1 MLDLAMIHRPGILG
15 GRQNLGRILEAMLY
29 YDRVHLMMSA
39 QMFTGLWDT
48 LGPDNLGVLLAH
60 HTITTTLT
68 PQMLAIHSE
77 PSTSIHTHRPVAIK
91 MSGREGRIIH
101 DKDDVGTLV
110 QMLEGLPNRPGGTWA
125 QVNKLL
131 KLTKASRYAKMLG
144 GEGESHQRLVSLASD
159 QDTLKLFVRGWA
171 IANGQPVNEQAL
183 QHAEI
188 SLIEMDERFAILST
202 VSLEQMVVG
211 WNPLETWGTIL
222 NSIQDYAVDLYL
234 SNAHSADIITAP
246 EISEVAS
253 ARVDLSLQRAAQNSE
268 QISAFEEMV
277 FDDAHGFADAI
288 NDGLI
293 SFSEALKVIDQ
304 SRRFR
309 TWAKGLPPDA
319 NLISE
324 YHRAVTKDTVLQK
337 LPFSIARFAFFNGVG
352 VTADAAAP
360 GAGLISSAIDTFI
373 VERIFGGW
381 RPNFFV
387 RNMQKT
393 LKKAQKRAIEGGQRD
408 G

>member
-1 MLDLAMIHRPGILG
+1 MLELALIHRPGILA

-48 LGPDNLGVLLAH
+48 LGPDDLGALLAH

-68 PQMLAIHSE
+68 PQMLAVHSD
-77 PSTSIHTHRPVAIK
+77 PGPALVTHRPVAIK
-91 MSGREGRIIH
+91 MSGREGKIIH

-110 QMLEGLPNRPGGTWA
+110 QMLERLPNRPGGTWA
-125 QVNKLL
+125 QVNKLV

-144 GEGESHQRLVSLASD
+144 GEMESHQRLVSLVKD

-171 IANGQPVNEQAL
+171 IANGQRVNEQAL
-183 QHAEI
+183 QLAEI
-188 SLIEMDERFAILST
+188 SLIELGERFAILST
-202 VSLEQMVVG
+202 VSLEQMVAG
-211 WNPLETWGTIL
+211 WKPSETWGTIL
-222 NSIQDYAVDLYL
+222 NNIQDYAVDLYL

-253 ARVDLSLQRAAQNSE
+253 ARVDLSLQRAAQNSA

-288 NDGLI
+288 NGGLI

-309 TWAKGLPPDA
+309 TWTKGLSPDA

-324 YHRAVTKDTVLQK
+324 YHKAVTKDTMLQK
-337 LPFSIARFAFFNGVG
+337 FPFSVARFAFFNGVG
-352 VTADAAAP
+352 MAADGAAP
-360 GAGLISSAIDTFI
+360 GTGLISSAIDTFI
-373 VERIFGGW
+373 VERIFRGW

-387 RNMQKT
+387 RNIQKT
-393 LKKAQKRAIEGGQRD
+393 LKKAENRAIERN
-408 G
+408 

>member
-1 MLDLAMIHRPGILG
+1 MLELAMIHRPGILD
-15 GRQNLGRILEAMLY
+15 GRLNLGRILETMLY
-29 YDRVHLMMSA
+29 YDRVHLMMNA
-39 QMFTGLWDT
+39 QTFTSLWDT
-48 LGPDNLGVLLAH
+48 LGPDDLGVLLGH

-68 PQMLAIHSE
+68 PQTLGIQSE
-77 PSTSIHTHRPVAIK
+77 VGSALTTHRPVAIK
-91 MSGREGRIIH
+91 LSGREGKIIH
-101 DKDDVGTLV
+101 DKDDAGTLV
-110 QMLEGLPNRPGGTWA
+110 QMLERLPNRPGGTWA

-144 GEGESHQRLVSLASD
+144 GEVESRQRLVSLARD

-171 IANGQPVNEQAL
+171 IANGQPINEQAL

-188 SLIEMDERFAILST
+188 SLIEFGERFAISST
-202 VSLEQMVVG
+202 VSLEQMVAG
-211 WNPLETWGTIL
+211 WNPLETWATIL
-222 NSIQDYAVDLYL
+222 ASIQDYAVDLYL
-234 SNAHSADIITAP
+234 SNAHSADIVTAP

-253 ARVDLSLQRAAQNSE
+253 ARVDLSLQRGAQSST

-277 FDDAHGFADAI
+277 FGNAHGFADAI

-309 TWAKGLPPDA
+309 TWAKGLSPDA
-319 NLISE
+319 NIISE
-324 YHRAVTKDTVLQK
+324 YHRAITKDTVAQK
-337 LPFSIARFAFFNGVG
+337 LPFSIARFAFFNSVG
-352 VTADAAAP
+352 MAADAAAP

-373 VERIFGGW
+373 VERIAGGW
-381 RPNFFV
+381 RPNIFV

-393 LKKAQKRAIEGGQRD
+393 LKKAQERAVKGD
-408 G
+408 Y

>member
-1 MLDLAMIHRPGILG
+1 MLELAMIHRPGILD
-15 GRQNLGRILEAMLY
+15 GRLNLGRILETMLY
-29 YDRVHLMMSA
+29 YDRVHLMMNA
-39 QMFTGLWDT
+39 ETFAGLWDT
-48 LGPDNLGVLLAH
+48 LGPDDLGVLLGH

-68 PQMLAIHSE
+68 PQTLGIQSE
-77 PSTSIHTHRPVAIK
+77 VGTALTTHHPVAFK
-91 MSGREGRIIH
+91 LSGREGKVIH

-110 QMLEGLPNRPGGTWA
+110 QMLERLPNRPGGTWA

-144 GEGESHQRLVSLASD
+144 GEVASRQRLVSLARD

-171 IANGQPVNEQAL
+171 IANGQLVNEQAL

-188 SLIEMDERFAILST
+188 SLIEFGERFAISST
-202 VSLEQMVVG
+202 VSLEQMVAR
-211 WNPLETWGTIL
+211 WNPSETWATIL
-222 NSIQDYAVDLYL
+222 ASIQDYAVDLYL
-234 SNAHSADIITAP
+234 SNAHSADIVTAP

-253 ARVDLSLQRAAQNSE
+253 ARVDLSLQRGAQNSA

-277 FDDAHGFADAI
+277 FGDAHGFADAI

-309 TWAKGLPPDA
+309 TWAKGLSPDA
-319 NLISE
+319 SIISE
-324 YHRAVTKDTVLQK
+324 YHRAITKDTVLQK
-337 LPFSIARFAFFNGVG
+337 LPFSTARFAFFNSVG
-352 VTADAAAP
+352 MAADAAAP

-373 VERIFGGW
+373 VERIAGGW

-393 LKKAQKRAIEGGQRD
+393 LKKAQKRAIEGD
-408 G
+408 Y

>member
-1 MLDLAMIHRPGILG
+1 MLELAMIHRPGILG
-15 GRQNLGRILEAMLY
+15 GRQNLGRIIEAMLY
-29 YDRVHLMMSA
+29 YDRVHLMMNA

-48 LGPDNLGVLLAH
+48 LGPDDLGVLLAH

-68 PQMLAIHSE
+68 PQMLAIHSD
-77 PSTSIHTHRPVAIK
+77 PGAAIVTHRPVAIK
-91 MSGREGRIIH
+91 MSGREGKIIH

-110 QMLEGLPNRPGGTWA
+110 LLLEGMPNRRGGTWA
-125 QVNKLL
+125 QVNKLV
-131 KLTKASRYAKMLG
+131 KLTKTARYAKILG
-144 GEGESHQRLVSLASD
+144 GEVESRQRLVSLARD

-171 IANGQPVNEQAL
+171 MANGQPVNEQAL
-183 QHAEI
+183 QNAEI

-202 VSLEQMVVG
+202 VSLEQMVAG
-211 WNPLETWGTIL
+211 WNPSETWATIL
-222 NSIQDYAVDLYL
+222 SNIQDYAVDLYL

-253 ARVDLSLQRAAQNSE
+253 ARVDLSLQRAAQSSA

-309 TWAKGLPPDA
+309 TWAKGLSPDA

-337 LPFSIARFAFFNGVG
+337 LPFSVARFAFFNSVG
-352 VTADAAAP
+352 MAADAAAP
-360 GAGLISSAIDTFI
+360 GAGLISSTIDTFI

-393 LKKAQKRAIEGGQRD
+393 LKRAQKRAIERD
-408 G
+408 

>member
-1 MLDLAMIHRPGILG
+1 MLELALIHRPGILA

-48 LGPDNLGVLLAH
+48 LGPDDLGALLAH

-68 PQMLAIHSE
+68 PQMLAVHSD
-77 PSTSIHTHRPVAIK
+77 PGPALVTHRPVAIK
-91 MSGREGRIIH
+91 MSGREGKIIH

-110 QMLEGLPNRPGGTWA
+110 QMLERLPNRPGGTWA
-125 QVNKLL
+125 QVNKLV

-144 GEGESHQRLVSLASD
+144 GEMESHQRLVSLVKD

-171 IANGQPVNEQAL
+171 IANGQRVNEQAL
-183 QHAEI
+183 QLAEI
-188 SLIEMDERFAILST
+188 SLIELGERFAILST
-202 VSLEQMVVG
+202 VSLEQMVAG
-211 WNPLETWGTIL
+211 WKPSETWDTIL
-222 NSIQDYAVDLYL
+222 NNIQDYAVDLYL

-253 ARVDLSLQRAAQNSE
+253 ARVDLSLQRAAQNSA

-288 NDGLI
+288 NGGLI

-309 TWAKGLPPDA
+309 TWTKGLSPDA

-324 YHRAVTKDTVLQK
+324 YHKAVTKDTMLQK
-337 LPFSIARFAFFNGVG
+337 FPFSVARFAFFNGVG
-352 VTADAAAP
+352 MAADGAAP
-360 GAGLISSAIDTFI
+360 GTGLISSAIDTFI
-373 VERIFGGW
+373 VERIFRGW

-387 RNMQKT
+387 RNIQKT
-393 LKKAQKRAIEGGQRD
+393 LKKAENRAIERN
-408 G
+408 